1 MSPTKKPSQ
10 AEVAKAA
17 GVSMKSLRNWRDRE
31 GLDISNLDA
40 VLHRAGK
47 HPSTAGGE
55 SWSEARRRK
64 AIADA
69 NRAEI
74 LARREAGAVVSKA
87 EVEALFAAL
96 GSELRARLLA
106 WRGAL
111 VPELHGASEARIHQ
125 VLTDRIHELLDGIFS
140 NSPTP
145 QP

>member
-31 GLDISNLDA
+31 GLDITDLDA
-40 VLHRAGK
+40 VLRRAGK

-69 NRAEI
+69 NRAELI
-74 LARREAGAVVSKA
+74 AAREAGSVVAVA
-87 EVEALFAAL
+87 DVEATFASL

-106 WRGAL
+106 WRGEL
-111 VPELHGASEARIHQ
+111 VVALHGLSEAAIYE
-125 VLTDRIHELLDGIFS
+125 VLTDRVHDLLESITS
-140 NSPTP
+140 NTP
-145 QP
+145 LTKP